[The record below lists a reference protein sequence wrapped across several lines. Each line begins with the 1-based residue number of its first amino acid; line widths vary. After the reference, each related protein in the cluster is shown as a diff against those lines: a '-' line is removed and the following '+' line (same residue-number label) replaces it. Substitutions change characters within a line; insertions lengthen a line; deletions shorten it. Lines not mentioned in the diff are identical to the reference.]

1 MAEVGAGGRL
11 RGGWGPNPVIR
22 YIFYCFS
29 TRRKGSRGLKFSL
42 WVFLAKISFWRW
54 SQLTLS
60 SLGES
65 FWTKTQFR
73 NFTQFWNFSKLNT
86 FDWSLVY
93 FFMPFSSFCLLPLKM
108 KGKVSFVYETANYLF
123 SFGIIH
129 FVVNIFFSTYLKILL
144 RCVWYW
150 NLGKFFIFTFFTLP
164 WYFKIRLWVIL
175 QLYDQQNALLRF
187 NWN

>member
-1 MAEVGAGGRL
+1 MAEVRAGGHL

-29 TRRKGSRGLKFSL
+29 TWRKGSRGLKFSL

-93 FFMPFSSFCLLPLKM
+93 FFMPFSSFSLLPPENE
-108 KGKVSFVYETANYLF
+108 GKSFFWIWNCKLSFFFWNNSFRSKYIFFYLF
-123 SFGIIH
+123 ENPS
-129 FVVNIFFSTYLKILL
+129 SLWLILES
-144 RCVWYW
+144 W
-150 NLGKFFIFTFFTLP
+150 
-164 WYFKIRLWVIL
+164 
-175 QLYDQQNALLRF
+175 
-187 NWN
+187 